1 MNVVLLNWIII
12 AILLTF
18 ALGEL
23 IYILLIKGS
32 LREIARE
39 MARTRESS
47 YDRQIQIRLSD
58 PDLEKATTEINRNLD
73 FQKSLKSEAEKSE
86 REMKQS
92 VSDIA
97 HDLRTPLTV
106 VKGNLQMLGNEE
118 GLSPDSKSY
127 LRICQE
133 KTDLLKDMVDNFFEL
148 SVLESD
154 SQALELS
161 KVDVKETLIRFILD
175 HETVIRQNNLE
186 PELNLP
192 EEAIFL
198 MGDERLLLRMFSN
211 LLNNILKYAKDSF
224 SVELKVNP
232 DEKVEILFAN
242 ELCQGRKLGGDG
254 LSVDHLFDR
263 AYRGDTARQTSGAG
277 LGLYIVKLLAEK
289 QGGSVYAQISENQL
303 EFHILLNRLDLSE
316 K

>member
-1 MNVVLLNWIII
+1 MVLLNWIII

-175 HETVIRQNNLE
+175 HETVIRQNNLHRILSDCVNVRHLMQNLE
-186 PELNLP
+186 PYNL
-192 EEAIFL
+192 
-198 MGDERLLLRMFSN
+198 
-211 LLNNILKYAKDSF
+211 
-224 SVELKVNP
+224 
-232 DEKVEILFAN
+232 
-242 ELCQGRKLGGDG
+242 
-254 LSVDHLFDR
+254 
-263 AYRGDTARQTSGAG
+263 
-277 LGLYIVKLLAEK
+277 
-289 QGGSVYAQISENQL
+289 
-303 EFHILLNRLDLSE
+303 
-316 K
+316 

>member
-154 SQALELS
+154 SQTLELS
-161 KVDVKETLIRFILD
+161 KIDVKETLIRFILD

-242 ELCQGRKLGGDG
+242 ELCQGRNMGGDG

>member
-1 MNVVLLNWIII
+1 MVLLNWIII